1 MNLKL
6 QRFFEVRF
14 KACMIPCK
22 DSEDVVRTFSRG
34 QLFLI
39 ISQNPQAVYL
49 KLYQNNTP
57 AADYCLNKVL
67 GIQPAASLNKRLQH
81 RYFTV
86 NISKFFRTEIFKN
99 ITECLLL
106 EDDPALRNVICID
119 SQIQQSG
126 CYLYPCN

>member
-14 KACMIPCK
+14 KTCMIRCK
-22 DSEDVVRTFSRG
+22 DSEDAVRTFFRG
-34 QLFLI
+34 ELFLI

-49 KLYQNNTP
+49 KLYQNDTP
-57 AADYCLNKVL
+57 ATDHCLNKVL

-86 NISKFFRTEIFKN
+86 NISKFFRTAIFKN
-99 ITECLLL
+99 TTE
-106 EDDPALRNVICID
+106 
-119 SQIQQSG
+119 
-126 CYLYPCN
+126 